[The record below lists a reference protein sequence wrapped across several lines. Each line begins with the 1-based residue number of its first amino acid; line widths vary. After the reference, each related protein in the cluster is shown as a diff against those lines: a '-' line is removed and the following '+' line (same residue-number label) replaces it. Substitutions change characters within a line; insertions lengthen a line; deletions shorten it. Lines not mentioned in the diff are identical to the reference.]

1 MVLITTDVV
10 FPFDGTTITFTHTFS
25 GDHATLPQVSRSTRR
40 FLELNELQIFLADA
54 ALLIEDQFGDFQSGL
69 LGPSSPEIITL
80 ARAR

>member
-25 GDHATLPQVSRSTRR
+25 GDHATLPQVSRSTLR
-40 FLELNELQIFLADA
+40 FLDLNELEIFLADA
-54 ALLIEDQFGDFQSGL
+54 DLLIEDQFGDFQSGL